1 MAYDNKDNRFRRKE
15 AVGMEQL
22 VRDFILE
29 MKIASGVNRQRA
41 SEAWNTVSGA
51 SRYTLSV
58 SYVGAIV
65 YVSLNSSMARNQL
78 YYQRDVIMQK
88 MNEFL
93 AADSLFVKDSKGGP
107 AVKNIVLK

>member
-1 MAYDNKDNRFRRKE
+1 MAYGENRIGRKE
-15 AVGMEQL
+15 AVGMEEL
-22 VRDFILE
+22 ISRYIRE
-29 MKIASGVNRQRA
+29 MKISSGNQMRVT
-41 SEAWNTVSGA
+41 EAWNTVSGA

-58 SYVGAIV
+58 SYVGAVV

-107 AVKNIVLK
+107 AVRSIVLK